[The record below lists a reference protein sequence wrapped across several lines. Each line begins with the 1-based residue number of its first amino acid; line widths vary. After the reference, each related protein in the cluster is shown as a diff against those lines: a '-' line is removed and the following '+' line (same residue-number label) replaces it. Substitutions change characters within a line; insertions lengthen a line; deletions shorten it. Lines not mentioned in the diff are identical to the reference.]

1 MRRTSLHYSLKS
13 GNIVHV
19 KEIKHFNQNNIHIIF
34 CCMYILMV
42 KSNSLNT
49 PHVFTFHRLQIA
61 PRFNFWV
68 SNKLLHLPL
77 SRPSRQWCTAQKK
90 APCEWVKISSKHP
103 SSHRKQDSARAI
115 CENINVS
122 LLTFP
127 YHWKTDLLKEQLFFY
142 DAKNNY
148 YSCFHLEFQLL
159 GFPAKNVNSV

>member
-1 MRRTSLHYSLKS
+1 
-13 GNIVHV
+13 
-19 KEIKHFNQNNIHIIF
+19 
-34 CCMYILMV
+34 MYILKWMV

-61 PRFNFWV
+61 PRCNFWA

-77 SRPSRQWCTAQKK
+77 SRPSLQWCTAQKK
-90 APCEWVKISSKHP
+90 SPICVSKNTFKAPFFS
-103 SSHRKQDSARAI
+103 RKQDSARAI

-148 YSCFHLEFQLL
+148 FSCFHLEFQLL

>member
-1 MRRTSLHYSLKS
+1 
-13 GNIVHV
+13 
-19 KEIKHFNQNNIHIIF
+19 
-34 CCMYILMV
+34 MYILKWMV
-42 KSNSLNT
+42 KSNSRHT

-61 PRFNFWV
+61 PRFNFWA

-77 SRPSRQWCTAQKK
+77 SRPSLQWCPKKSPMWVSKNTFK
-90 APCEWVKISSKHP
+90 APFFSPKTRQCKSNNITL
-103 SSHRKQDSARAI
+103 AL

-142 DAKNNY
+142 DAKSNY
-148 YSCFHLEFQLL
+148 FSCFHLEFQLL